1 MTNAQAQPLLY
12 EHICADPMNA
22 DFAAQGW
29 PPVYSASARSR
40 IIIVGQVQASILEV
54 IGKNEKKWLLEEIKK
69 QGLRGHGDVFLGEYI
84 NGKLMLTSY
93 R

>member
-1 MTNAQAQPLLY
+1 MVTVQSQPLLY
-12 EHICADPMNA
+12 EQICADPMNA

-29 PPVYSASARSR
+29 PPIYSASAQSR

-54 IGKNEKKWLLEEIKK
+54 IGKNEKWLLEEITK
-69 QGLRGHGDVFLGEYI
+69 QGLRSYGDVFLGEYI
-84 NGKLMLTSY
+84 NGKLMLTAY

>member
-22 DFAAQGW
+22 HFVAQGW

-40 IIIVGQVQASILEV
+40 IIIDGQVQASILEV
-54 IGKNEKKWLLEEIKK
+54 IGKNEKWLLEEIKK
-69 QGLRGHGDVFLGEYI
+69 QGLRSYGDVFLGEYI
-84 NGKLMLTSY
+84 NGKLILTAY